1 MTPDKARA
9 LLEAIDAIRSELPFV
24 GTLIDSAL
32 PAAIPFVAGA
42 ESILSKIFAIGSVYL
57 TKQGGQAEDE
67 IRARLLAGWSVGD
80 DGTSKDV
87 ELEIVP

>member
-1 MTPDKARA
+1 MTPDRARV
-9 LLEAIDAIRSELPFV
+9 LLEALDTIRADMPFI
-24 GTLIDSAL
+24 GTVVDSAL